1 MAAMPMRDKVCELTS
16 LLARESSE
24 YCLNH
29 SCQTCGGLPFAASVL
44 YVLRG
49 SGYKVDVANFYSES
63 RRLQEILS
71 REETQLQILEAL
83 AAIHPSDQQRASMEP
98 AARYLLF
105 KAFLILGSDVLKQAI
120 HSEHWIGA
128 VYRSMEAHYAKRQ
141 EAKKRHLNFQR
152 DAQAQSKARTLT
164 RQEKHARRLS
174 VKAERDRLH
183 RVSSMPADE

>member
-1 MAAMPMRDKVCELTS
+1 
-16 LLARESSE
+16 
-24 YCLNH
+24 
-29 SCQTCGGLPFAASVL
+29 
-44 YVLRG
+44 
-49 SGYKVDVANFYSES
+49 
-63 RRLQEILS
+63 
-71 REETQLQILEAL
+71 
-83 AAIHPSDQQRASMEP
+83 MEP